1 MQAPNAQKK
10 GLLFKRL
17 ERLRGLQGITWSQ
30 VAQKLGVSVP
40 MLMLVKSG
48 RRNLSEKVLA
58 RLEWAEVEAGLK
70 PSSTLSEE
78 ARAVGN
84 RKQSRD
90 QVVTESDI
98 EKGYFDFHPEFRA
111 KINRPSG
118 SEPIRLIRPESDGRT
133 RLGMILATSFESEIV
148 VLACL
153 PDELRNQA
161 FMETLTL
168 SSRNALHDA
177 AMTLVFGNEWRA
189 TVARLAIESRI
200 GDRTEIDQ
208 ILGRGA
214 SSQS

>member
-1 MQAPNAQKK
+1 
-10 GLLFKRL
+10 
-17 ERLRGLQGITWSQ
+17 
-30 VAQKLGVSVP
+30 
-40 MLMLVKSG
+40 
-48 RRNLSEKVLA
+48 
-58 RLEWAEVEAGLK
+58 
-70 PSSTLSEE
+70 
-78 ARAVGN
+78 
-84 RKQSRD
+84 
-90 QVVTESDI
+90 
-98 EKGYFDFHPEFRA
+98 
-111 KINRPSG
+111 
-118 SEPIRLIRPESDGRT
+118 
-133 RLGMILATSFESEIV
+133 MILATSFESEIV